1 MTCISS
7 LLHYIIWN
15 ASTTLLKCYCNFF
28 CYSGGSATVE
38 NVGPSWFFWSNCSN
52 AIIEGLQLCFMLL
65 IPFHR
70 HQIKR
75 VHAVIAYMYQP
86 HSLFKSTSLLSTFP
100 YAMMCI
106 WIIVLV
112 VVVVIIIIINI
123 VIIRSNI
130 IVSVILTTHR
140 PHIHNHRISITYTQ
154 AGIGLFFHGNSHR
167 NHNYRITIV
176 LGIIITLLCF
186 IIRNKIIIRQ
196 LPLYNCHVDNFLW
209 FSCQDLH
216 FQHPSQGK

>member
-1 MTCISS
+1 MFYVTNS
-7 LLHYIIWN
+7 
-15 ASTTLLKCYCNFF
+15 
-28 CYSGGSATVE
+28 
-38 NVGPSWFFWSNCSN
+38 
-52 AIIEGLQLCFMLL
+52 
-65 IPFHR
+65 FHR

-75 VHAVIAYMYQP
+75 VHVVIAYMYQP

-100 YAMMCI
+100 YVMMCI

-130 IVSVILTTHR
+130 IIVSVILTTHR
-140 PHIHNHRISITYTQ
+140 PHIHNHRIPITYTQ
-154 AGIGLFFHGNSHR
+154 AGIGLFFHGNCHR
-167 NHNYRITIV
+167 NHNYRISIV

-196 LPLYNCHVDNFLW
+196 LPLYNCHVDNFL
-209 FSCQDLH
+209 
-216 FQHPSQGK
+216 